1 MIHKQGDIG
10 VIGLAV
16 MGQNLALNIN
26 NNGFNVIVF
35 NRTLSTI
42 KNFINSIPKKTN
54 ITAVYSIED
63 LVGKLKSPRKIILM
77 VKSGGD
83 IVDTL
88 IKKLTPLLVQ
98 GDIIIDGGNT
108 NFIDTERRVNELKNQ
123 GIYYIGAGISGGKEG
138 ARLGPSIMPGGMIE
152 GWKYIKPIFQK
163 ISAKT
168 TENTPCCE
176 WIGQGGSGHFVK
188 MVHNGMEYSDMQLI
202 CEVYQFMKD
211 LLGMDNK
218 TLSHIFETWNKSSL
232 QSYLIEITA
241 KILQFKDDEGYVI
254 DRIADI
260 ANQKGTG
267 KWTGINALNLDVP
280 LNLVTESVF
289 SRFISR
295 QKEMR
300 LEGNNLYNR
309 KKITKIKVTESL
321 LHELQQGY
329 LFAKIISYAQG
340 YMLMQQ
346 ASQKYNWSLN
356 YSSITS
362 IWREGCIIKSVLLDN
377 IKTAFDSNPC
387 LKNLLFDPYF
397 KNIIDETLPAT
408 CRIIIKCIK
417 NGMATP
423 NLSAALNFF
432 NSITTKKL
440 PANLL
445 QAQRDYFG
453 SHTYERTD
461 QPEGVFFH
469 TNWKNN
475 EQ

>member
-1 MIHKQGDIG
+1 MIQKQGDIG
-10 VIGLAV
+10 IIGLAV
-16 MGQNLALNIN
+16 MGENLALNIN

-35 NRTLSTI
+35 NRTLSTT
-42 KNFINSIPKKTN
+42 KNFINRIPKNTN
-54 ITAVYSIED
+54 ITAVYSIKD

-77 VKSGGD
+77 VKSRGD
-83 IVDTL
+83 IIDIL

-108 NFIDTERRVNELKNQ
+108 NFIDTERRVNELKNK

-138 ARLGPSIMPGGMIE
+138 ALLGPSIMPGGMIE
-152 GWKYIKPIFQK
+152 GWKHIKPIFQK

-168 TENTPCCE
+168 TKNTPCCE
-176 WIGQGGSGHFVK
+176 WIGQGGAGHFVK
-188 MVHNGMEYSDMQLI
+188 MVHNGMEYSDMQII

-211 LLGMDNK
+211 LLNMDNK
-218 TLSHIFETWNKSSL
+218 TLSNIFETWNKSSL

-241 KILQFKDDEGYVI
+241 KILRFKDNEGYVI

-267 KWTGINALNLDVP
+267 KWTGINALNLDIP
-280 LNLVTESVF
+280 LNLITESVF
-289 SRFISR
+289 ARFISH

-300 LEGNNLYNR
+300 LSANNLYRR
-309 KKITKIKVTESL
+309 KKITKIKVTDSL
-321 LHELQQGY
+321 LHELQQAF
-329 LFAKIISYAQG
+329 LFARIISYAQG
-340 YMLMQQ
+340 YMLMQK

-362 IWREGCIIKSVLLDN
+362 IWSEGCIIKSVLLDN
-377 IKTAFDSNPC
+377 IKNAFDSNPY

-397 KNIIDETLPAT
+397 KTIIEETRPAT
-408 CRIIIKCIK
+408 CQIIIKCIK
-417 NGMATP
+417 NGMPTP

-432 NSITTKKL
+432 NSMTTKKL

-461 QPEGVFFH
+461 QPKGIFFH
-469 TNWKNN
+469 TNWKINK
-475 EQ
+475 